1 MMDAGALRRSLEG
14 LRGDAVLSVRMS
26 VRLPDGRTVAA
37 EGPVAGLEVT
47 ENPALAMQWVTL
59 RSSSDLAG
67 DACAL
72 LDLGMISEDEWEV
85 DMMG

>member
-1 MMDAGALRRSLEG
+1 MMDAGTLGRALEG

-26 VRLPDGRTVAA
+26 VRLPDGRAVTA
-37 EGPVAGLEVT
+37 EGPVAGLEVA

-72 LDLGMISEDEWEV
+72 LALGMISEGEWEEG
-85 DMMG
+85 MPG